1 MQIKEVFAD
10 ILQQNIPK
18 YLKLTYNEV
27 KPYLD
32 GSSVFTEIVSLSIDG
47 KETWAQLELNP
58 LYEFYENEE
67 LVIRSVFMI
76 NN

>member
-27 KPYLD
+27 KLYLD
-32 GSSVFTEIVSLSIDG
+32 GSSAFTEIVSLSIDG
-47 KETWAQLELNP
+47 KET
-58 LYEFYENEE
+58 
-67 LVIRSVFMI
+67 
-76 NN
+76 